1 MPFPEFRFPTSSQL
15 SSITHPDSNT
25 PVGASVAEPLEDHF
39 LYHDHLLKWI
49 SETKHK
55 LPAATP
61 RIRREA
67 FLSDPLLKG
76 TIYPYLK
83 NILLQGFK
91 INTEDNKLYSAAISE
106 ITDYLDS
113 LDIMQVFRED
123 FLNFMILDGHSYRRI
138 DPDKAGNIAH
148 LEKLEPSS
156 IVTYTDPWISSIV
169 AYHQHSAVTTGW
181 SKSGTTEQV
190 DSWFIPFS
198 EWNLNIYDTYID
210 KRGIGNNLKVFDLFE
225 TYKTRYNISDIS
237 NLRIGSSERIIAMH
251 NSERL
256 LTQNY
261 YDDHDYKQTV
271 NPAPIDSVL
280 LAIWL
285 KRLLLTNAP
294 NLIFVI
300 LSPFLHL
307 KMGIMKESKDFAGN
321 PVILSSL
328 PQRPVSGS
336 VNYAAELQ
344 KYTDYITATK
354 EAMKNLMECLKNGG
368 VFATGPDQD
377 IKPVESSRSISFQM
391 IQGLINL
398 LDEEIGLN
406 FGFPLSLVKATGTEL
421 ASSRN
426 ILQNFNTV
434 HAGERTE
441 YERVANRLITQMF
454 TGKSW
459 QGKTEDGQNIS
470 YSFEDIR
477 ARFELETPDTKD
489 LKSEAETLK
498 LKSETLSNIKA
509 IGASQ
514 SDVQALGEEYGFGLL
529 GLDNYEAP
537 MSPDESGTSGGGAQQ
552 ITAILK
558 GCLFEA
564 MQEQGSIS
572 AVSPTE
578 PSGFK
583 EKEVVKKLQ
592 EAYKEA
598 QNTINE
604 LFEED

>member
-1 MPFPEFRFPTSSQL
+1 MQV
-15 SSITHPDSNT
+15 PDSNLSSSQFSSIEISKE
-25 PVGASVAEPLEDHF
+25 PNQVGAGVAEPLEDHF

-49 SETKHK
+49 AETKNK

-61 RIRREA
+61 KIRREA

-83 NILLQGFK
+83 NVLLQGFT
-91 INTEDNKLYSAAISE
+91 IQTEDNKLYSDAITE
-106 ITDYLDS
+106 IRDYLDQ

-123 FLNFMILDGHSYRRI
+123 FLNFMILDGHSYRRMDQDI
-138 DPDKAGNIAH
+138 KGIVNH

-156 IVTYTDPWISSIV
+156 ITTYTDPWDSSIV
-169 AYHQHSAVTTGW
+169 AYHQNSIVTTGW
-181 SKSGTTEQV
+181 TKNGTHECV
-190 DSWFIPFS
+190 DSWFIPFGDT
-198 EWNLNIYDTYID
+198 NIYDTYID
-210 KRGIGNNLKVFDLFE
+210 KRGVGNSLNVFDLFE
-225 TYKTRYNISDIS
+225 TYKLKYNISDTN

-256 LTQNY
+256 FNRNY
-261 YDDHDYKQTV
+261 YDDDYRQLI

-285 KRLLLTNAP
+285 KRLLLVNAP

-307 KMGIMKESKDFAGN
+307 KMGIIKESKDMSGN
-321 PVILSSL
+321 PVIISSL
-328 PQRPVSGS
+328 PSKPVAGS
-336 VNYAAELQ
+336 SNYAAELQ

-368 VFATGPDQD
+368 VFATGPDQE

-406 FGFPLSLVKATGTEL
+406 FGFPLALVKATGTEL

-441 YERVANRLITQMF
+441 YERVANKLIKQMF
-454 TGKSW
+454 A
-459 QGKTEDGQNIS
+459 GKTWKATTTKDGKDITVT
-470 YSFEDIR
+470 YSFEQIR
-477 ARFELETPDTKD
+477 ARFELDTPDTKD
-489 LKSEAETLK
+489 LLNEAQTFKTYAETLN
-498 LKSETLSNIKA
+498 LIKTT
-509 IGASQ
+509 GASQ
-514 SDVQALGEEYGFGLL
+514 EDLQALGEEYGFGLL
-529 GLDNYEAP
+529 GLDNYSAP
-537 MSPDESGTSGGGAQQ
+537 MNPEEGGTSGGGAQQ

-558 GCLFEA
+558 ACLMSVME
-564 MQEQGSIS
+564 EQGLIS
-572 AVSPTE
+572 AVDPTE

-583 EKEVVKKLQ
+583 EKKIVDKLQ
-592 EAYKEA
+592 EAYKTA
-598 QNTINE
+598 QETVDII
-604 LFEED
+604 FEEH